1 MRPIETY
8 FGKPLP
14 CPITIAV
21 DGPAASGKST
31 TSKGI
36 ADRLGLLYIDTG
48 AMYRSLT
55 WKTILNRLDCEDT
68 ASIIALLN
76 QTEIELDYTGGVL
89 TVRLDRDDVSEII
102 RSPQVS
108 ARVSE
113 ISTIHEVRSKMVEWQ
128 RRMAQAHD
136 SILDGRD
143 IGTVVLPNA
152 TLKVFMICSL
162 QSRTDRR
169 MEELRRKGVSI
180 SHAEVM
186 ADIEKRDRIDSSR
199 ATAPLKQADDAILVD
214 TSRLSI
220 PQQIEQVIQLLHH
233 KVKTL

>member
-8 FGKPLP
+8 FATPLP

-31 TSKGI
+31 TAKGI

-48 AMYRSLT
+48 AMYRCLT
-55 WKTILNRLDCEDT
+55 WKTILNHLDCEDA

-76 QTEIELDYTGGVL
+76 QTEIELDYTEGVL
-89 TVRLDRDDVSEII
+89 TVRLDRNDVSEII

-113 ISTIHEVRSKMVEWQ
+113 ISAIPEVRSKMVEWQ
-128 RRMAQAHD
+128 RRMAQARD

-152 TLKVFMICSL
+152 TLKIFMICSL
-162 QSRTDRR
+162 ESRTERR
-169 MEELRRKGVSI
+169 MEELRRKGISI
-180 SHAEVM
+180 SRAEVM

-214 TSRLSI
+214 TSQLSI
-220 PQQIEQVIQLLHH
+220 PQQIDQVIQFLHH